1 MQCKN
6 NQIAKIYSD
15 NTNIFAKSAS
25 NLLKT
30 LENTVI
36 FYLAKDIR
44 SFSEDFLKI
53 LQTNQ

>member
-6 NQIAKIYSD
+6 NQIAKIHSD

-36 FYLAKDIR
+36 FYLTKDIR